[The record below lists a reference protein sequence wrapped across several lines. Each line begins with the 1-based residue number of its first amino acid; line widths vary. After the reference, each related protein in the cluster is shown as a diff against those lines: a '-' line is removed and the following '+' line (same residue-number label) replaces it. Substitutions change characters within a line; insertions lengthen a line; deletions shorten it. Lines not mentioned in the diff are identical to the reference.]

1 MKKTT
6 IPLLVLLVLVSC
18 NIGGG
23 EKCDNSSA
31 LWGEG
36 RQRTGDDKMRICVD
50 LAKDYI
56 FTNVTRTGV
65 RLSAVYS
72 IEGGVGNLSIV
83 HSVNG
88 QEDIQDYDHSA
99 PLRLTLQNGEL
110 VSNNP
115 DFEIT
120 VDLGLVSTPTSYDT
134 FELQISEKKRDD
146 GEFEGYL
153 KCSGK
158 YLAGFSLGEQTFEFD
173 LEFDTK
179 N

>member
-1 MKKTT
+1 
-6 IPLLVLLVLVSC
+6 
-18 NIGGG
+18 
-23 EKCDNSSA
+23 
-31 LWGEG
+31 
-36 RQRTGDDKMRICVD
+36 MRICVD
-50 LAKDYI
+50 LAKDYL

-72 IEGGVGNLSIV
+72 IEGGVGNMSIT
-83 HSVNG
+83 HSVSG
-88 QEDIQDYDHSA
+88 QEDIQDYDYDE

-120 VDLGLVSTPTSYDT
+120 VDLGMVSSPTSYDT
-134 FELQISEKKRDD
+134 FELQISEKRRDE

-158 YLAGFSLGEQTFEFD
+158 YLGGFSLGEQTFEFD
-173 LEFDTK
+173 LQFDTK